1 MKRFILLSF
10 VFMGLG
16 FYELSGGADFDPE
29 SAREAA
35 MMARADRDGTDPATL
50 TEVLA
55 AEAVTP
61 IAERIDPAADEPVVA
76 RASLNLV
83 TADEVLQDPTPVA
96 QPPSPAPSETL
107 SLQLLDVS
115 EPEASPEAAPEPQII
130 LPSIAFAGNTLE
142 VSSATVAV
150 QRDIRFVDGVSVN
163 MRAGPGTEHA
173 VVTRLDRNTQVEI
186 LQDTGSGWVQLRPL
200 AGGPTGWVA
209 DFLLTGT

>member
-35 MMARADRDGTDPATL
+35 MMARADREGIDPATV

-55 AEAVTP
+55 AEVEMP
-61 IAERIDPAADEPVVA
+61 KAERIDPGAVA
-76 RASLNLV
+76 PEVTRASLNLV
-83 TADEVLQDPTPVA
+83 TVDEVLRDPTPVA

-107 SLQLLDVS
+107 SLQSLEVS
-115 EPEASPEAAPEPQII
+115 EPETTPEAAPEQQII
-130 LPSIAFAGNTLE
+130 LPSIAFAGNTLQ
-142 VSSATVAV
+142 VSSATVGAP
-150 QRDIRFVDGVSVN
+150 RDIRFVDGVSVN
-163 MRAGPGTEHA
+163 MRAGPGTEHS
-173 VVTRLDRNTQVEI
+173 VVTQLDRNTQVEI

-209 DFLLTGT
+209 DFLLTGS